1 MGPKGK
7 VDEETTAI
15 LREAARESS
24 SQAVR
29 SARSRGL
36 TLTVVSNG
44 WIVQEAPHGTQTM
57 VKPLASPRTTLA
69 KGQILTYR

>member
-1 MGPKGK
+1 MSPKGK
-7 VDEETTAI
+7 VEEETTAI
-15 LREAARESS
+15 LRVAARESS

-44 WIVQEAPHGTQTM
+44 CIVQEAPNGTQTT
-57 VKPLASPRTTLA
+57 VKQLTSPRTTLA